1 MENSM
6 EIPQKIKNII
16 HQFNSWVFIER
27 KQKHQLE
34 KIHASLCSLHHYYNS
49 QNMEAIQMPSK
60 TWMDKQD
67 MTYLYN
73 AILLTH
79 LGNHLF
85 VLLIYDSVLLCLFI
99 RSFVF

>member
-34 KIHASLCSLHHYYNS
+34 KIHASLCSLQHYYNS

-79 LGNHLF
+79 KKRMKFCHCNNMDGPRR
-85 VLLIYDSVLLCLFI
+85 VL
-99 RSFVF
+99 R